1 MSALGQKQT
10 FRVAKAMSSLP
21 PIADM
26 VQRSCDV
33 RFVPKADSRSAA
45 MRNRCSITSSDLRHA
60 RTQVA
65 CWNHQDRLLEM
76 ASRLE
81 INLSHGAAWKALISR
96 YITVM
101 PLIADE
107 PCIAMQSMSG

>member
-1 MSALGQKQT
+1 MSMSALILKAD
-10 FRVAKAMSSLP
+10 VAER
-21 PIADM
+21 DYH
-26 VQRSCDV
+26 V
-33 RFVPKADSRSAA
+33 RFVPKADSCSAA

-60 RTQVA
+60 RTRVA

-76 ASRLE
+76 ARRLE

-107 PCIAMQSMSG
+107 PCIVMQSMSGWPLKKPFHKAMI